1 MEDKSLSLTSF
12 QEFKASMDKKLQA
25 EWANNLLNDDF
36 FKKVIDD
43 LKNQQISV
51 IINTNRDEVD
61 ERESAYNHIKT
72 LDLFLGHLQGIAAET
87 KIQEKKW
94 KIL

>member
-1 MEDKSLSLTSF
+1 
-12 QEFKASMDKKLQA
+12 MDKKQKA
-25 EWANNLLNDDF
+25 QWASNLLVDDF
-36 FKKVIDD
+36 FVEVMND

-51 IINTNRDEVD
+51 IINTNRDEVE
-61 ERESAYNHIKT
+61 EREAAYSHIKT

>member
-1 MEDKSLSLTSF
+1 
-12 QEFKASMDKKLQA
+12 MDKKLKGQ
-25 EWANNLLNDDF
+25 WASNLLVDDF
-36 FKKVIDD
+36 FLEVMND

-51 IINTNRDEVD
+51 IINTNRDEV
-61 ERESAYNHIKT
+61 EQREAAYSHIKT

>member
-1 MEDKSLSLTSF
+1 MQVQKLAIVLV
-12 QEFKASMDKKLQA
+12 KVNIKMDKKLQA
-25 EWANNLLNDDF
+25 EWCNNLLNDDF
-36 FKKVIDD
+36 FKKVMDD

-51 IINTNRDEVD
+51 IINTNRDEV
-61 ERESAYNHIKT
+61 EQREAAYSHIKT

-94 KIL
+94 KIM

>member
-1 MEDKSLSLTSF
+1 
-12 QEFKASMDKKLQA
+12 MDKKLQA

-51 IINTNRDEVD
+51 IINTNRGEVD
-61 ERESAYNHIKT
+61 ERESAYSHIKT
-72 LDLFLGHLQGIAAET
+72 LDLLIGHLQGIAAET

>member
-1 MEDKSLSLTSF
+1 MEDKFQSLTSF
-12 QEFKASMDKKLQA
+12 QEFKASMDKKLKAQ
-25 EWANNLLNDDF
+25 WANNLLVDDF
-36 FKKVIDD
+36 FLEVMND

-51 IINTNRDEVD
+51 IINTNRDEVE
-61 ERESAYNHIKT
+61 EREAAYSHIKT

-87 KIQEKKW
+87 KIQDKKW

>member
-1 MEDKSLSLTSF
+1 
-12 QEFKASMDKKLQA
+12 MDKKQKA
-25 EWANNLLNDDF
+25 QWASNLLVDDF
-36 FKKVIDD
+36 FVEVMND

-51 IINTNRDEVD
+51 IINTNRDEVE
-61 ERESAYNHIKT
+61 EREAAYSHIKT

-94 KIL
+94 RIL

>member
-1 MEDKSLSLTSF
+1 
-12 QEFKASMDKKLQA
+12 MDKKLQA
-25 EWANNLLNDDF
+25 QWASNLLNDDF
-36 FKKVIDD
+36 FKKVMDD

-51 IINTNRDEVD
+51 IINTNRDEVE
-61 ERESAYNHIKT
+61 EREAAYSHIKT

-87 KIQEKKW
+87 KIQDKKW

>member
-1 MEDKSLSLTSF
+1 
-12 QEFKASMDKKLQA
+12 MDKKLKAQ
-25 EWANNLLNDDF
+25 WASNLLVDDF
-36 FKKVIDD
+36 FVEVMND

-51 IINTNRDEVD
+51 IINTNRDEVE
-61 ERESAYNHIKT
+61 EREAAYSHIKT

-87 KIQEKKW
+87 RIQEKKW

>member
-1 MEDKSLSLTSF
+1 
-12 QEFKASMDKKLQA
+12 MDKKLQA
-25 EWANNLLNDDF
+25 EWASNLLKDDF
-36 FKKVIDD
+36 FKKVMDD

-61 ERESAYNHIKT
+61 EREAAYNHIKT
-72 LDLFLGHLQGIAAET
+72 LDLVLGHLQGIAAET

>member
-1 MEDKSLSLTSF
+1 
-12 QEFKASMDKKLQA
+12 MDKKLKAQ
-25 EWANNLLNDDF
+25 WASNLLVDDF
-36 FKKVIDD
+36 FLEVMND

-51 IINTNRDEVD
+51 IINTNRDEA
-61 ERESAYNHIKT
+61 EQRESAYNHIKT

-94 KIL
+94 RIL

>member
-1 MEDKSLSLTSF
+1 
-12 QEFKASMDKKLQA
+12 MDKKLQA
-25 EWANNLLNDDF
+25 QWASNLLNDDF
-36 FKKVIDD
+36 FKKVMDD

-51 IINTNRDEVD
+51 IINTNRDEVE
-61 ERESAYNHIKT
+61 EREAAYSHIKT

-87 KIQEKKW
+87 RIQEKKW

>member
-1 MEDKSLSLTSF
+1 
-12 QEFKASMDKKLQA
+12 MDKKLQA
-25 EWANNLLNDDF
+25 ECCNNLLNDDF
-36 FKKVIDD
+36 FVKVMDD

-51 IINTNRDEVD
+51 IINTNRDEV
-61 ERESAYNHIKT
+61 EQREAAYSHIKT

>member
-1 MEDKSLSLTSF
+1 
-12 QEFKASMDKKLQA
+12 MDKKLKAQ
-25 EWANNLLNDDF
+25 WASNLLADDF
-36 FKKVIDD
+36 FVEVMND

-51 IINTNRDEVD
+51 IINTNRDEVE
-61 ERESAYNHIKT
+61 EREAAYSHIKT

>member
-1 MEDKSLSLTSF
+1 
-12 QEFKASMDKKLQA
+12 MDKKLKAQ
-25 EWANNLLNDDF
+25 WASNLLVDDF
-36 FKKVIDD
+36 FVEVMND

-51 IINTNRDEVD
+51 IINTNRDEVQQ
-61 ERESAYNHIKT
+61 REAAYSHIKT

>member
-1 MEDKSLSLTSF
+1 
-12 QEFKASMDKKLQA
+12 MDKKLKAQ
-25 EWANNLLNDDF
+25 WASNLLVDDF
-36 FKKVIDD
+36 FLEVMND

-51 IINTNRDEVD
+51 IINTNRDEVE
-61 ERESAYNHIKT
+61 EREAAYGHIKT

-87 KIQEKKW
+87 KIQDKKW

>member
-1 MEDKSLSLTSF
+1 
-12 QEFKASMDKKLQA
+12 MDKKLKAQ
-25 EWANNLLNDDF
+25 WASNLLVDDF
-36 FKKVIDD
+36 FVEVMND

-51 IINTNRDEVD
+51 IINTNRDEVE
-61 ERESAYNHIKT
+61 EREAAYSHIKT

>member
-1 MEDKSLSLTSF
+1 
-12 QEFKASMDKKLQA
+12 MDKKLKAQ
-25 EWANNLLNDDF
+25 WASNLLVDDF
-36 FKKVIDD
+36 FLEVMNN

-51 IINTNRDEVD
+51 IINTNRDEVE
-61 ERESAYNHIKT
+61 EREAAYSHIKT

-87 KIQEKKW
+87 KIQDKKW

>member
-1 MEDKSLSLTSF
+1 
-12 QEFKASMDKKLQA
+12 MDKKLKAQ
-25 EWANNLLNDDF
+25 WASNLLVDDF
-36 FKKVIDD
+36 FVEVMND

-51 IINTNRDEVD
+51 IINTNRDEVE
-61 ERESAYNHIKT
+61 EREAAYSHIKT

-87 KIQEKKW
+87 KIQDKKW

>member
-1 MEDKSLSLTSF
+1 
-12 QEFKASMDKKLQA
+12 MDKKLKAQ
-25 EWANNLLNDDF
+25 WANNLLADDF
-36 FKKVIDD
+36 FVEVMND

-51 IINTNRDEVD
+51 IINTNRDEVE
-61 ERESAYNHIKT
+61 EREAAYSHIKT

-87 KIQEKKW
+87 KIQDKKW